1 MNMRMR
7 SFAITL
13 LALLLAACNSHEGL
27 YSPDCIAFAGDKIEL
42 SNGQFVW
49 DKFTDALIVDED
61 GNLVDQFPGYP
72 MHGTYQIDGETV
84 TFALASGEAPENMY
98 LRQDGDRHYLL
109 TTAQFEEWQSTG
121 KYVECALIPGGNQR
135 D

>member
-1 MNMRMR
+1 MQMR
-7 SFAITL
+7 SIAITL

-49 DKFTDALIVDED
+49 EKFTDALIVDED

-72 MHGTYQIDGETV
+72 MRGTYQIDGNTV
-84 TFALASGEAPENMY
+84 TFALASGEAPENMH
-98 LRQDGDRHYLL
+98 LRVDDDRHYLL
-109 TTAQFEEWQSTG
+109 TAGQFETWKSGG
-121 KYVECALIPGGNQR
+121 KLGDCVLVLGGNRR

>member
-1 MNMRMR
+1 MCVRNL
-7 SFAITL
+7 AIVV
-13 LALLLAACNSHEGL
+13 LACLLAACNSHEGF
-27 YSPDCIAFAGDKIEL
+27 YSPACIAYAGDKIEL

-72 MHGTYQIDGETV
+72 MRGTYQIDGETV
-84 TFALASGEAPENMY
+84 TFALTSGEAPENMY

-121 KYVECALIPGGNQR
+121 KYADCALILGGNRR